1 MNGSQPQQPA
11 EPTGTQWQP
20 PHQHEPQSEPQPQ
33 PQDQAKGADENG

>member
-1 MNGSQPQQPA
+1 MNGSQLQQPA

-20 PHQHEPQSEPQPQ
+20 PHQHEPQPQ